1 MASRFA
7 EHPVGEPPGQAKLV
21 SRQTHGPAGRIGRRS
36 LALSGCFAKRSG
48 GGSSELLGVRDAAPP
63 TFGHLQEQ
71 RDAGWDPGKGM
82 CVTLS
87 GQLRSGSLVVQIPPD
102 PLCAGGKSTP
112 GCAGEGKQEM
122 DIRIYV
128 GNLAKSTTQ
137 DEITAL
143 FAQVGEVTSVDL
155 VKDRNSGLSKGFA
168 FVTMTSQESADKAI
182 SKYNA
187 YSLAGNELRVNI
199 AKPRVERP

>member
-1 MASRFA
+1 
-7 EHPVGEPPGQAKLV
+7 
-21 SRQTHGPAGRIGRRS
+21 
-36 LALSGCFAKRSG
+36 
-48 GGSSELLGVRDAAPP
+48 
-63 TFGHLQEQ
+63 
-71 RDAGWDPGKGM
+71 
-82 CVTLS
+82 
-87 GQLRSGSLVVQIPPD
+87 
-102 PLCAGGKSTP
+102 
-112 GCAGEGKQEM
+112 M

-182 SKYNA
+182 SQYNA
-187 YSLAGNELRVNI
+187 YSLAGNELKVNI